1 MNSYRCRSQ
10 GLVIFLF
17 FQYKSTISYT
27 LQKWNMIRNCYV
39 SVFVS
44 KTTLYPFYNLVKI
57 FLIKVLTSSSRPFS
71 KMFIDVLIVLAII
84 KIIKY
89 CLISKYNICIYMY
102 WNDQIS
108 PNLVQVFVS
117 CKRKVFC
124 MWSTVALWLFNSFLV
139 DIQISK
145 LL

>member
-10 GLVIFLF
+10 GFVIFLF

-27 LQKWNMIRNCYV
+27 LQKWNLIRNCYV

-44 KTTLYPFYNLVKI
+44 KTTLYSFYILVKI

-117 CKRKVFC
+117 CKRKVFYL
-124 MWSTVALWLFNSFLV
+124 WSTVALWLFNSFLV

>member
-10 GLVIFLF
+10 GFVIFYSFSTRVLF
-17 FQYKSTISYT
+17 HIPSKNE
-27 LQKWNMIRNCYV
+27 WNLIRNCYV

-44 KTTLYPFYNLVKI
+44 KTTLYSYYILVKI
-57 FLIKVLTSSSRPFS
+57 FLIKVTSSSRPFS

-89 CLISKYNICIYMY
+89 CLISKYNIYIYMY

-108 PNLVQVFVS
+108 PNLAQVFVS
-117 CKRKVFC
+117 CKRKVFY
-124 MWSTVALWLFNSFLV
+124 MWSTVALWLVNSFLV

>member
-10 GLVIFLF
+10 GFVIFLF

-44 KTTLYPFYNLVKI
+44 KTTLYSFYILVKI

-139 DIQISK
+139 DIHISK
-145 LL
+145 VL

>member
-10 GLVIFLF
+10 GFVIFLF

-27 LQKWNMIRNCYV
+27 LQKWNLIRNCYV

-44 KTTLYPFYNLVKI
+44 KTTLYSFYILVKI
-57 FLIKVLTSSSRPFS
+57 FLIKVLTSSSRPFP

-117 CKRKVFC
+117 CKRKVFYL
-124 MWSTVALWLFNSFLV
+124 WSTVALWLFNSFLV
-139 DIQISK
+139 HIQISK

>member
-10 GLVIFLF
+10 GFVIFYSFSTRVLF
-17 FQYKSTISYT
+17 HIPSKNEIWLEIVMSVCLSLKQLYIPFTI
-27 LQKWNMIRNCYV
+27 
-39 SVFVS
+39 
-44 KTTLYPFYNLVKI
+44 LVKI

-117 CKRKVFC
+117 CKRKVFY
-124 MWSTVALWLFNSFLV
+124 MWSTVALWLFKSFLV